1 MKTYSMRSAYGEALA
16 EAGKRNS
23 NVVAIDC
30 DLSKATKTSTFAEA
44 FPARFINVGI
54 AEQNMM
60 SLAAGLASCGK
71 IPFATTLAVFATM
84 RACEQVR
91 TSICIGNMN
100 VKVVGAYGGLC
111 TAENGP
117 THQCIA
123 DIGIMRSLPNMR
135 VLAPSDAA
143 SCKAGVYWAANNHGP
158 VYIRVLRDDEPVLYE
173 RPEDVDI
180 ERGNVLK
187 EGKDVA
193 LVCNG
198 FTTHI
203 ALEAAK
209 QLERHGVDALVY
221 DVFLIKPLNESMIV
235 ELAERC
241 GRVVTVEEHN
251 VHCGLGSAV
260 SEVLSQKRVTPM
272 RIVGINDYFSDSGD
286 HKSLLER
293 AGLTAE
299 NIVKV
304 VLSF

>member
-1 MKTYSMRSAYGEALA
+1 MKTYSMRSAYGEALL
-16 EAGKRNS
+16 EAGKRNR
-23 NVVAIDC
+23 NVVALDC
-30 DLSKATKTSTFAEA
+30 DLSKATKASIFGKE
-44 FPARFINVGI
+44 FPDRFIEMGI

-60 SLAAGLASCGK
+60 SFAAGLASCGK
-71 IPFATTLAVFATM
+71 IPFASTLAVFATM

-143 SCKAGVYWAANNHGP
+143 SCKAGVHWAAEHLGP
-158 VYIRVLRDDEPVLYE
+158 VYIRVLRDDEPVLYD
-173 RPEDVDI
+173 RPEDVDVA
-180 ERGNVLK
+180 RGNILRD
-187 EGKDVA
+187 GKDVA
-193 LVCNG
+193 LICNG

-209 QLERHGVDALVY
+209 RLERQGVDALVY

-235 ELAERC
+235 EVAERC

-251 VHCGLGSAV
+251 VYCGLGSAV

-272 RIVGINDYFSDSGD
+272 KILGISDYFSDSGN
-286 HKSLLER
+286 HRSLLEK

-299 NIVKV
+299 NIVKAA
-304 VLSF
+304 LSF